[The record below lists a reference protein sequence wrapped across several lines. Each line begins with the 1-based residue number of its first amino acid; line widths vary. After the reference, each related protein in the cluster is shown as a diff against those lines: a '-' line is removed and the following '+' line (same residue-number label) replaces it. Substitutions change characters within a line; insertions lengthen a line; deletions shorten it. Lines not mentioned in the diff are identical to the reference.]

1 MMNETIKKVEKIK
14 ESMKSKY
21 QKKKEEMES
30 QVQRL
35 EEPSPVLEA
44 TIVPDNFQNQ
54 YDQNQYLTDNQ
65 NGYDYNNP
73 NIEGDQDY

>member
-14 ESMKSKY
+14 ESMKSKF

-44 TIVPDNFQNQ
+44 TIVPDNF
-54 YDQNQYLTDNQ
+54 
-65 NGYDYNNP
+65 
-73 NIEGDQDY
+73 

>member
-14 ESMKSKY
+14 ESMKSKF

-30 QVQRL
+30 QVWRL

-44 TIVPDNFQNQ
+44 TIVPDNFQNH

-73 NIEGDQDY
+73 NIEGDQD